1 MGLPII
7 NLSLLP
13 VFPANVEGDLPI
25 VVTKAGLTYTF
36 SFNPWSYSVNPS
48 PVPAQTQLL
57 ALNTADQSVSRVALS
72 VFQTGLSILS
82 TQISDSTSTGRSV
95 LTGTQAGGRTALG
108 LGSVALLNEINLS
121 LNVVGNLPVNN
132 LNSGTGAS
140 SSTFWRGDGVWSQ
153 VTMSTDVTG
162 ILPVANG
169 GSGRA
174 SATAYA
180 LIAGGTT
187 GTGAHQSI
195 ASLGT
200 SGQVLT
206 SNGAGALPSFQNPAA
221 SPSGT
226 MILVSQ
232 VAKTDTQSTTS
243 TTAVDVSSL
252 SITFTAKASTKYLYV
267 FDGVAAG
274 STTNFV
280 SFICNEK
287 GVAIGIGDAASSR
300 GRVTRFAS
308 PGAGGGHVG
317 FRVFSTP
324 GAGSTTV
331 KVQFLTSSGTG
342 YINRTDAD
350 TDSSAFPRSASTF
363 EVWEIVT

>member
-13 VFPANVEGDLPI
+13 VFPANVVGDAPI

-36 SFNPWSYSVNPS
+36 SFNPWGYSVNPI
-48 PVPAQTQLL
+48 PDPAQTQLL
-57 ALNTADQSVSRVALS
+57 ALNTADQSVSRVDLS

-95 LTGTQAGGRTALG
+95 LTSNAADGRTALG

-121 LNVVGNLPVNN
+121 LNVVGDLPVNN

-140 SSTFWRGDGVWSQ
+140 SSTFWRGDGMWSQ

-174 SATAYA
+174 SATPYA

-187 GTGAHQSI
+187 GTGAHQSL
-195 ASLGT
+195 AGVGT

-206 SNGAGALPSFQNPAA
+206 SNGAGALPTFQNAA
-221 SPSGT
+221 TTPSGT
-226 MILVSQ
+226 MVLVSQ
-232 VAKTDTQSTTS
+232 VATTPRKPRRNTCTSSTESRPAAPRTS
-243 TTAVDVSSL
+243 SPSSATRRESPSAL
-252 SITFTAKASTKYLYV
+252 AMQPAR
-267 FDGVAAG
+267 VAA
-274 STTNFV
+274 
-280 SFICNEK
+280 
-287 GVAIGIGDAASSR
+287 
-300 GRVTRFAS
+300 
-308 PGAGGGHVG
+308 
-317 FRVFSTP
+317 
-324 GAGSTTV
+324 
-331 KVQFLTSSGTG
+331 
-342 YINRTDAD
+342 
-350 TDSSAFPRSASTF
+350 
-363 EVWEIVT
+363 